1 MLVVTDKTIAFTS
14 DGTLLIFDTRAE
26 FAEWATKDMVGYEV
40 WAEPKWLFNTLRE
53 QEKTIEELERD
64 NENMTRDSIR
74 RVNEICYGERKEEE
88 EQVSENAVRAI
99 RAKEDERQRMI
110 LERGEDNHVD

>member
-1 MLVVTDKTIAFTS
+1 MLVVTDKTIGFTS

-26 FAEWATKDMVGYEV
+26 FAEWAEGREDYEV

-53 QEKTIEELERD
+53 QEKTIEELECD

>member
-26 FAEWATKDMVGYEV
+26 FAEWAKDMVGYEV

-53 QEKTIEELERD
+53 QEKVIEELGCD

-74 RVNEICYGERKEEE
+74 GVNEIRYGERKEEE
-88 EQVSENAVRAI
+88 GEVSENTARGIKAQ
-99 RAKEDERQRMI
+99 EDARQRKI
-110 LERGEDNHVD
+110 LERLK

>member
-1 MLVVTDKTIAFTS
+1 MLVVTDKTIGFTS
-14 DGTLLIFDTRAE
+14 DGTLLIFDSRAE
-26 FAEWATKDMVGYEV
+26 FVEWAEGREDYEV

-53 QEKTIEELERD
+53 QEKVIVELECD

-88 EQVSENAVRAI
+88 GVSETA
-99 RAKEDERQRMI
+99 EDIGER
-110 LERGEDNHVD
+110 RG